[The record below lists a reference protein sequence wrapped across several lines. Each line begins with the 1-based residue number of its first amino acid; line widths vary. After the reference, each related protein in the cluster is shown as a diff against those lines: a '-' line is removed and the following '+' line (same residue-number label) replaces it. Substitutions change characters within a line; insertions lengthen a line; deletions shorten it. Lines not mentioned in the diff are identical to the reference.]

1 MEENEVQ
8 TYVHITLGEKKPL
21 NEMQNCVPKREIH
34 RNRENC
40 LKSMEVTQQLQG
52 EGCEYDRNTFYAYL
66 KSQKYIKGNYE
77 DSFGTGWQCVTTLEV
92 VGPRRTDDK

>member
-8 TYVHITLGEKKPL
+8 TYVHITLGEKKSL

-40 LKSMEVTQQLQG
+40 LKSMEVTQQL
-52 EGCEYDRNTFYAYL
+52 
-66 KSQKYIKGNYE
+66 
-77 DSFGTGWQCVTTLEV
+77 
-92 VGPRRTDDK
+92 